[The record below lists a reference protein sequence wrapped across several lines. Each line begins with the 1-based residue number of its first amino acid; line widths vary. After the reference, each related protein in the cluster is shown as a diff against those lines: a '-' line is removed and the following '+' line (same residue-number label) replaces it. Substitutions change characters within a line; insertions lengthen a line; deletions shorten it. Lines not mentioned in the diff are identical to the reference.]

1 MKEAVGCTDNQS
13 FPRLSGYQFMWIMVL
28 FDLPTTSPQE
38 RKAYTRFRDF
48 LLDNAFEMAQYS
60 VYVRHTNG
68 KDAVQAV
75 IRKVGAAMPS
85 EGKVDILQFTDKQ
98 YENIVCLRGSR
109 PNETKKNPEQ
119 LVMF

>member
-1 MKEAVGCTDNQS
+1 
-13 FPRLSGYQFMWIMVL
+13 MWVMVL
-28 FDLPTTSPQE
+28 FDLPTTTRAE
-38 RKAYTRFRDF
+38 RHSYTLFRNF

-68 KDAVQAV
+68 KDAVQSLIAKIEKAV
-75 IRKVGAAMPS
+75 PP

-98 YENIVCLRGSR
+98 YENIVCLRGAR
-109 PNETKKNPEQ
+109 RGAQPKNPAQ